1 MTSFL
6 SSLNHL
12 TPLTP
17 ASGQE
22 KEPDFHFMLSVRDGN
37 AMLATVDKDMK
48 AVTPDY
54 RNYPGDTGALLRS
67 INRLSDNGWSSV
79 SWDDNDTGISL
90 ADNPHLMY
98 QLIRCRNIV
107 SDKGVAI
114 HVSPATATLNVILRE
129 LDEGKTLSPAIEAHC
144 DNLELK
150 SIRFLTDSFI
160 LAGRT
165 IYPAGPVGD
174 NFANLSFFLS
184 PFEAATLD
192 MFMSVFYSCFDNI
205 NVIYR
210 DYETCFSRETVM
222 AVPTIVFEKVYPDK
236 AVQFHVLQTVDG
248 VNEEFVRRFNL
259 TRIAD
264 VGIDKTIVVKD
275 IRYSSLDE
283 KLDLLD
289 KKLRAYAPSRQAAKE
304 IYRDGN
310 LFIIPATIAGPFLL
324 QGLPALLATFN
335 IQGLDKLK
343 EYKVLP
349 VKPRLKAS
357 LSSGIDFLEGS
368 VDVEIDNEVFSLKD
382 LLDQY
387 RANRYVQLKNGIRA
401 VIDDKYV
408 RRLERIFR
416 IKKGKKNNVEASFF
430 DIPEIES
437 LLDESTDCKSFSH
450 YREFYEGF
458 NRLHDEK
465 LDIPGLK
472 AQLRPYQAE
481 GIKWLRYLHDNNMG
495 GCLADDMGLGKTIQ
509 TIGMLSLLYP
519 ATAEPTLI
527 VMPRSL
533 LFNWQNEI
541 ARFNPSLSLYTYYTQ
556 SRDLDEAMKHQVI
569 LTTYAIVRNDI
580 EALSAR
586 QFHYIILD
594 ESQNIKNLTAQ
605 LTRATFMLH
614 GAHRLALSGT
624 PIENNL
630 SELYSLFHFLNPA
643 MLGSL
648 DDFNSLYANPIQ
660 RDNDKDATES
670 LRRKIFPFMLRR
682 LKKDVLKDLPDR
694 IEQTMYVEMESEQK
708 AFYEQRRRY
717 YKERVTHTLAT
728 EGLQRSQF
736 VMFQALSE
744 LRRIASVPESLT
756 DGKIPSPKVELLVEH
771 LVESVANG
779 HKAVVFFNFIAGIE
793 LVGEQLDREGI
804 YYASMTG
811 STRDRQSIVER
822 FQNDRDCKVL
832 LMTLKTG
839 GVGLNLTSAD
849 TVFIFEPW
857 WNKAAEEQAVN
868 RLHRIGQKAKVMSY
882 SIITHDTIEEKI
894 MQLQQQKA
902 QLFDSLINSDS
913 SATKLLTEEDI
924 NFILS

>member
-6 SSLNHL
+6 SSLNRL

-17 ASGQE
+17 ASIQE
-22 KEPDFHFMLSVRDGN
+22 KEPDFNFMLSVRDGN
-37 AMLATVDKDMK
+37 ATLATVGKNMK
-48 AVTPDY
+48 PVSPDY
-54 RNYPGDTGALLRS
+54 RDYPGDTGSLLRS
-67 INRLSDNGWSSV
+67 V
-79 SWDDNDTGISL
+79 SRITGEGGFNISWGETDRSISL
-90 ADNPHLMY
+90 ADNPHIMY

-107 SDKGVAI
+107 GDKGKPI
-114 HVSPATATLNVILRE
+114 HVSPDAATLSVLLRE
-129 LDEGKTLSPAIEAHC
+129 IDEGRNLSPVIEARC
-144 DNLELK
+144 GDAELK
-150 SIRFLTDSFI
+150 SVSFITDSFV
-160 LAGRT
+160 LAGNT

-174 NFANLSFFLS
+174 NFANLSFFLT
-184 PFEAATLD
+184 PFEATTLD
-192 MFMSVFYSCFDNI
+192 IYLSVFYSCFDNI
-205 NVIYR
+205 NVVYR
-210 DYETCFSRETVM
+210 DYETYFSRETVS
-222 AVPTIVFEKVYPDK
+222 AVPTIVFEKVCPDN
-236 AVQFHVLQTVDG
+236 AVQFHVMQTVDG
-248 VNEEFVRRFNL
+248 VNDEFARRFNL
-259 TRIAD
+259 TRTAS
-264 VGIDKTIVVKD
+264 VGVDKTIVVRN
-275 IRYSSLDE
+275 IRYSPLDE

-310 LFIIPATIAGPFLL
+310 FFIVPAATAGPFLI
-324 QGLPALLATFN
+324 QGLPTLLATFN

-349 VKPRLKAS
+349 VKPRLKAN

-387 RANRYVQLKNGIRA
+387 RTNRYVQLKSGIRA

-416 IKKGKKNNVEASFF
+416 VKKGKKNSVEASVF

-437 LLDESTDCKSFSH
+437 LLDGQTENKVFNH

-465 LDIPGLK
+465 LDIPSLK
-472 AQLRPYQAE
+472 AKLRPYQAE
-481 GIKWLRYLHDNNMG
+481 GIKWIRYLHDNNMG

-519 ATAEPTLI
+519 ATPEPTLI

-541 ARFNPSLSLYTYYTQ
+541 ARFNPSLTVYTYYTQ

-586 QFHYIILD
+586 HFHYIILD

-605 LTRATFMLH
+605 LTRATFMLR
-614 GAHRLALSGT
+614 GDHRLALSGT

-648 DDFNSLYANPIQ
+648 DDFNSRYANPIQ

-694 IEQTMYVEMESEQK
+694 IEQTMYVEMEPEQK

-717 YKERVTHTLAT
+717 YKERVTQTLAT

-744 LRRIASVPESLT
+744 LRRIASVPESLS

-804 YYASMTG
+804 DYASMTG
-811 STRDRQSIVER
+811 STRDRRSIVER
-822 FQNDRDCKVL
+822 FQNDLDCKVL

-868 RLHRIGQKAKVMSY
+868 RLHRIGQKSKVMSY

-902 QLFDSLINSDS
+902 HLFDSLINSDS
-913 SATKLLTEEDI
+913 SAAKLLTEEDI

>member
-1 MTSFL
+1 M
-6 SSLNHL
+6 
-12 TPLTP
+12 
-17 ASGQE
+17 
-22 KEPDFHFMLSVRDGN
+22 
-37 AMLATVDKDMK
+37 
-48 AVTPDY
+48 
-54 RNYPGDTGALLRS
+54 
-67 INRLSDNGWSSV
+67 
-79 SWDDNDTGISL
+79 
-90 ADNPHLMY
+90 
-98 QLIRCRNIV
+98 
-107 SDKGVAI
+107 
-114 HVSPATATLNVILRE
+114 
-129 LDEGKTLSPAIEAHC
+129 
-144 DNLELK
+144 
-150 SIRFLTDSFI
+150 
-160 LAGRT
+160 
-165 IYPAGPVGD
+165 
-174 NFANLSFFLS
+174 
-184 PFEAATLD
+184 
-192 MFMSVFYSCFDNI
+192 
-205 NVIYR
+205 
-210 DYETCFSRETVM
+210 
-222 AVPTIVFEKVYPDK
+222 
-236 AVQFHVLQTVDG
+236 
-248 VNEEFVRRFNL
+248 
-259 TRIAD
+259 
-264 VGIDKTIVVKD
+264 
-275 IRYSSLDE
+275 
-283 KLDLLD
+283 
-289 KKLRAYAPSRQAAKE
+289 
-304 IYRDGN
+304 
-310 LFIIPATIAGPFLL
+310 
-324 QGLPALLATFN
+324 
-335 IQGLDKLK
+335 
-343 EYKVLP
+343 
-349 VKPRLKAS
+349 
-357 LSSGIDFLEGS
+357 
-368 VDVEIDNEVFSLKD
+368 
-382 LLDQY
+382 
-387 RANRYVQLKNGIRA
+387 QLKNGVRA

-437 LLDESTDCKSFSH
+437 LLDESTDSKSFRH

-541 ARFNPSLSLYTYYTQ
+541 TRFNPSLSVYTYYTQ

-648 DDFNSLYANPIQ
+648 DDFNSRYANPIQ

-756 DGKIPSPKVELLVEH
+756 DGKIPSPKVEMLVER

-913 SATKLLTEEDI
+913 SATKLLTEEEI